1 MSNIFNRSFIFKLCL
16 LVLLS
21 VKLMACM
28 STRHTGYSD
37 QTKNSIPYERTV
49 QYELSDQYYSHAP
62 RCITILDMVDPKQ
75 KLHPQS
81 EILEAAFA
89 RHLHAK
95 VDKVIGPL
103 DRKAITRKMVVD
115 LSHPQDRKLYA
126 RNMRCGYFLSL
137 RALDDEGDYLFFWNR
152 EAVGAEAILTSTND
166 QEVLWKARHVAD
178 RQDGGVPLSPISAAI
193 SLFEASSLS
202 TDGDVNHS
210 LSDDLARRILETLP
224 GLRTTAATW

>member
-1 MSNIFNRSFIFKLCL
+1 MSYSFKQSFVFKLWL
-16 LVLLS
+16 LTLLS
-21 VKLMACM
+21 VNLMACV
-28 STRHTGYSD
+28 STKHTGYSD
-37 QTKNSIPYERTV
+37 QTESAISYERTV
-49 QYELSDQYYSHAP
+49 QYELSDQYYTHAP
-62 RCITILDMVDPKQ
+62 RCITVLDMVDPKRNA
-75 KLHPQS
+75 HAQS

-95 VDKVIGPL
+95 VDKVIGPT
-103 DRKAITRKMVVD
+103 DRKKITRKMVVD

-152 EAVGAEAILTSTND
+152 EAVGAEAILTSTDD
-166 QEVLWKARHVAD
+166 QEILWKARHVAD
-178 RQDGGVPLSPISAAI
+178 RQDGGVPLSPISAVI

-202 TDGDVNHS
+202 ADQDVNQS